1 MFDDPLRCKIN
12 RPMDA
17 MDDNEYKALE
27 DALVARFLGT
37 LPKDDA
43 DRDELLSSFRSY
55 LSDQREQLSK
65 TFLAGASEMIMGAR
79 AATARRGAH

>member
-1 MFDDPLRCKIN
+1 
-12 RPMDA
+12 MDA
-17 MDDNEYKALE
+17 ADDNEYNALE
-27 DALVARFLGT
+27 DALAARFLGT